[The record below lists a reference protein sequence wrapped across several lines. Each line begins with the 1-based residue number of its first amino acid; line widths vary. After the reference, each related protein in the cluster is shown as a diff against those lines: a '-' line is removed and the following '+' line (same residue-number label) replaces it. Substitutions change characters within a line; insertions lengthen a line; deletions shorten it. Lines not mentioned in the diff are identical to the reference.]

1 MASRGINEPQHAF
14 RFLDVDQEP
23 QAILPPIQDY
33 ENTPLVSLDKAVVP
47 LQSILPDI
55 KHMVQTIRAHYC
67 EIEDGLTRD
76 ESNSIRLYSLEWCPR
91 ESSLFYILQK
101 ALRSKNR
108 ELLRPWFLFLR
119 IILTALSHLPSTSL
133 TVYRSANMDLTDRYF
148 PGTTIIWWAF
158 SSCMKKSNLLEKKL
172 FLNKTGKR
180 TLFVINC
187 YSGKDIDQHSFYE
200 GEGEVLLPP
209 ARQFNVVSFVKKGKG
224 LHIIELN
231 EIQPAFDFL
240 NTLSPPTN
248 ILSVVPM
255 HNIQFQP
262 ISTVS
267 LSKKW
272 LPAALPNPRLEER
285 FAYIFKQHSAIDLRS
300 MKITDSDMDIV
311 VSEII
316 IKRQCS
322 ELNLSLNKITYNG
335 ISILALTLR
344 TNKVRG
350 IIFSL
355 LFSS

>member
-1 MASRGINEPQHAF
+1 
-14 RFLDVDQEP
+14 
-23 QAILPPIQDY
+23 
-33 ENTPLVSLDKAVVP
+33 
-47 LQSILPDI
+47 
-55 KHMVQTIRAHYC
+55 MVQTIKPNC
-67 EIEDGLTRD
+67 GELEDGLTRD
-76 ESNSIRLYSLEWCPR
+76 ESNSIRLYSLEWRPR

-119 IILTALSHLPSTSL
+119 LILTALSHLPSTSL
-133 TVYRSANMDLTDRYF
+133 TVYRSATMDLTDRYF
-148 PGTTIIWWAF
+148 PGTTIVWWAF

-187 YSGKDIDQHSFYE
+187 YSGKDIHEHSLYE

-209 ARQFNVVSFVKKGKG
+209 ARQFNVVSSVNKGKG

-240 NTLSPPTN
+240 NTLSSSTN
-248 ILSVVPM
+248 ILSVAPV
-255 HNIQFQP
+255 HKIQFQP
-262 ISTVS
+262 ASTVS
-267 LSKKW
+267 LSRKS

-285 FAYIFKQHSAIDLRS
+285 FVYVFKQRSEIDLKS
-300 MKITDSDMDIV
+300 MQITDSDMDIV

-316 IKRQCS
+316 IKRQCL
-322 ELNLSLNKITYNG
+322 ELNLSNNS
-335 ISILALTLR
+335 ISDKGMLIFALALR
-344 TNKVRG
+344 KNKVRG
-350 IIFSL
+350 MISSL

>member
-1 MASRGINEPQHAF
+1 
-14 RFLDVDQEP
+14 
-23 QAILPPIQDY
+23 
-33 ENTPLVSLDKAVVP
+33 
-47 LQSILPDI
+47 
-55 KHMVQTIRAHYC
+55 
-67 EIEDGLTRD
+67 
-76 ESNSIRLYSLEWCPR
+76 
-91 ESSLFYILQK
+91 
-101 ALRSKNR
+101 
-108 ELLRPWFLFLR
+108 
-119 IILTALSHLPSTSL
+119 
-133 TVYRSANMDLTDRYF
+133 
-148 PGTTIIWWAF
+148 
-158 SSCMKKSNLLEKKL
+158 
-172 FLNKTGKR
+172 
-180 TLFVINC
+180 
-187 YSGKDIDQHSFYE
+187 
-200 GEGEVLLPP
+200 
-209 ARQFNVVSFVKKGKG
+209 VVSFVKKGKG